1 MDHLDCVIIFDDRC
15 ASMMII
21 GMTTRSL
28 PRSQCHPQR
37 CLHSRSYD
45 SSTRAT
51 RFIALWL
58 DVLID
63 LAVDIE
69 SRELARAPVLDGFS
83 TSCVAPLW
91 TVPGKLPI
99 ADLSIRGP

>member
-1 MDHLDCVIIFDDRC
+1 MDHLDGVIIFDDRC

-83 TSCVAPLW
+83 
-91 TVPGKLPI
+91 I
-99 ADLSIRGP
+99 AA